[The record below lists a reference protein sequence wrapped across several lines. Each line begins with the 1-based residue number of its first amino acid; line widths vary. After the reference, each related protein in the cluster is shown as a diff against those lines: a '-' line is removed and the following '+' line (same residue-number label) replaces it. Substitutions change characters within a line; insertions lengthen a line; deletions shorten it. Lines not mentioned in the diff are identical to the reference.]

1 MIIHATSH
9 FQLLPQCNQGP
20 NTPIIPSTTNFQ
32 VYRRHYPC
40 SWSLKTNMAS
50 SKQELK
56 KPGTGGSLLAPSKFG
71 ANFGR
76 SDKKSLF
83 TGLKASKLTSITQ
96 SVCSSSA
103 STIPAQPQHNPATQ
117 TALEPPASKPFCDPV
132 GPSPLSSSCTPVISK
147 VTLNTSVHSIN
158 PEKKQTAE
166 IQKETPN
173 AEQKVSQGDKKESSF
188 LFGQNLADRA
198 ANFVE
203 TANGEKT
210 SEVDNVDAKAAQAS
224 SFIFGQHLAERVST
238 TDKDPLQ
245 KDQVT
250 KEQEESKKPSD
261 AGAEESKSH
270 DDNKQSED
278 SSTEVKSISS
288 NSKTDDIKVS
298 ISPEKNSSN
307 TALLKTHEPV
317 ASLSGKTLNENAA
330 EYFESHLAPPKRK
343 FDEVE
348 VITGEENEHNVLHM
362 SAKLYI
368 FDKNKSWLEKGR
380 GELRLNDLSVAAAN
394 ATSNTVGLTSSQAR
408 YSLTLHSFIICCI

>member
-1 MIIHATSH
+1 
-9 FQLLPQCNQGP
+9 
-20 NTPIIPSTTNFQ
+20 
-32 VYRRHYPC
+32 
-40 SWSLKTNMAS
+40 MAS

-76 SDKKSLF
+76 SEKKSLF

-103 STIPAQPQHNPATQ
+103 STIPAQPQHNSATQ

-132 GPSPLSSSCTPVISK
+132 GPSSLSSSCTPVISK
-147 VTLNTSVHSIN
+147 VTLNTSRHSIN

-210 SEVDNVDAKAAQAS
+210 SEVDSVDVKAAQASS
-224 SFIFGQHLAERVST
+224 SFIFGQHLAERVTT

-250 KEQEESKKPSD
+250 KELEESKKPPD
-261 AGAEESKSH
+261 AEAEESKSQE
-270 DDNKQSED
+270 DNKRSD
-278 SSTEVKSISS
+278 DISTEVKSISS
-288 NSKTDDIKVS
+288 NSKTDDIKVT

-307 TALLKTHEPV
+307 TALLKTQEPT

-408 YSLTLHSFIICCI
+408 YPIHSFIWCI

>member
-1 MIIHATSH
+1 
-9 FQLLPQCNQGP
+9 
-20 NTPIIPSTTNFQ
+20 
-32 VYRRHYPC
+32 
-40 SWSLKTNMAS
+40 MAS

-117 TALEPPASKPFCDPV
+117 TALEPPASKTFCDPV
-132 GPSPLSSSCTPVISK
+132 GPISSSCTPVISK
-147 VTLNTSVHSIN
+147 VTLNTSLHSIN
-158 PEKKQTAE
+158 SEKKQTAE

-210 SEVDNVDAKAAQAS
+210 SEVDSVDTKGAQAP

-245 KDQVT
+245 KDPVT
-250 KEQEESKKPSD
+250 KELEESKKPPD
-261 AGAEESKSH
+261 AEAEKSKSH
-270 DDNKQSED
+270 EDNKRSED
-278 SSTEVKSISS
+278 ISTEVKSISS
-288 NSKTDDIKVS
+288 NSKTDDIKVT

-307 TALLKTHEPV
+307 TALLKTQEPT

-394 ATSNTVGLTSSQAR
+394 ATSNTVGLASSQAR
-408 YSLTLHSFIICCI
+408 YSLILYFLICCIKLI